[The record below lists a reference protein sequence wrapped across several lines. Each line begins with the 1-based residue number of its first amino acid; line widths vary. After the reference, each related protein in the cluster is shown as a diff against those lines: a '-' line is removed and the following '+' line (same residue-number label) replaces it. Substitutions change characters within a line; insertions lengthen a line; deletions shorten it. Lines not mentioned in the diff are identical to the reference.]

1 MIDLIQ
7 VYFSS
12 RHQRGTHYSRK
23 HREEHA
29 KRSLVNGG
37 PRVNGGPSVN
47 GGPRPE
53 NSGGIT
59 SFLDNFMFP
68 SQKIVKTEE
77 NNYGDIDD
85 DNQVCYL
92 SIN

>member
-1 MIDLIQ
+1 M
-7 VYFSS
+7 YFSS

-37 PRVNGGPSVN
+37 PNVKA
-47 GGPRPE
+47 GPRTD
-53 NSGGIT
+53 NAGGST
-59 SFLDNFMFP
+59 SFLDNFTFP
-68 SQKIVKTEE
+68 PQKMMKTEE
-77 NNYGDIDD
+77 YNYGDIDD
-85 DNQVCYL
+85 DNQVSYL

>member
-1 MIDLIQ
+1 M
-7 VYFSS
+7 YFSS

-29 KRSLVNGG
+29 KRSLVKGG
-37 PRVNGGPSVN
+37 LDVND
-47 GGPRPE
+47 GPRPDTD
-53 NSGGIT
+53 SAGGST

-85 DNQVCYL
+85 DNQVCY
-92 SIN
+92 